1 MIEKCDNVQGIWM
14 VVDTNTGWGTYA
26 LEFLKEIWEEM
37 GKTPILLY
45 SVTGKE
51 PEIDLYDPDLTS

>member
-1 MIEKCDNVQGIWM
+1 M

-26 LEFLKEIWEEM
+26 LEFMKEIWEEL